1 MRPPSLWLLGFA
13 VGIAGIPM
21 ASYVAFPGMIVL
33 GLLALAL
40 VRSRSVALF
49 GGLSLAV
56 GAWFSFLEW
65 RTVANCDAF
74 NRRGGGSCTIIDP
87 APSVL
92 IPLLFLALGVAL
104 SAYGLLRDRPRE
116 AA

>member
-13 VGIAGIPM
+13 VGTAGIPM
-21 ASYVAFPGMIVL
+21 ASYVAFPGVIVL
-33 GLLALAL
+33 GLFALAL

-65 RTVANCDAF
+65 RSVANCDAF
-74 NRRGGGSCTIIDP
+74 NRGGGSCTIIDP

-116 AA
+116 VA